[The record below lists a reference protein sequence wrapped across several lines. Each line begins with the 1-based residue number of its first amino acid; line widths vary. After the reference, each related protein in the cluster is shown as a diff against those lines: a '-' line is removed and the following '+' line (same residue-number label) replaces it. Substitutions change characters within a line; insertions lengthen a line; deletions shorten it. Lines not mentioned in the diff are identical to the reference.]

1 MTIVDAPPHA
11 GRREWIALAILC
23 LPTLLT
29 TADISILFLA
39 LPHVSADLGPGA
51 TQQLW
56 LTDIYGFMIAGFLI
70 TMGTLGDRIGHRT
83 VLLAGAAG
91 FIAASLLGAYSTS
104 TTMLLIARALMGVA
118 AATVMPSVL
127 ALIRVMF
134 PDPKQMGAAFGAW
147 GSSIMLGV
155 VLGPVIGGLLLNS
168 FWWGS
173 VFLIGI
179 PVMALVLAV
188 GPALLPKYSNPQAG
202 KQDLLSLILS
212 LAALLPFIYGLK
224 ELARKGWDA
233 VPLVTIAVGLVF
245 AVLFLVRQRGMT
257 DPMLDLALF
266 RIRAISGVIV
276 FGLAVGFML
285 GGNGLM
291 IALYLQVVE
300 GFTPLQVGLWL
311 LVPAIGLMIG
321 SNAGPAIAR
330 SVRPAYV
337 MAGGVAVSAIGSLLL
352 TQVDRA
358 SGIALLLI
366 GMGVTFL
373 GTSLGGTLGQL
384 PDDVLRAPGEGRS
397 SRFAPVH
404 RWRVRYRAGRRPPG
418 QRRHRH
424 LPRRC
429 DRSGRGSGR
438 PGRCSRREHRGR
450 KRRCAHASWSG
461 GHPPTRLRTGRIH
474 PSAARD
480 RWGQRGALHLLGRLR
495 RGQAQA
501 RSGAEWWDVHAARV
515 ARRLRPRRGRPGETR
530 PDRHIRVGRSHRVT
544 RRRKVL
550 KIGCRD

>member
-1 MTIVDAPPHA
+1 MTIVDAPPQA

-39 LPHVSADLGPGA
+39 LPHIGADLGPGA

-127 ALIRVMF
+127 ALIRGMF

-155 VLGPVIGGLLLNS
+155 VLGPVIGGLLLDS

-179 PVMALVLAV
+179 PVMALVV
-188 GPALLPKYSNPQAG
+188 VMGPALLPTHSNPQAG
-202 KQDLLSLILS
+202 TLDPVSLILS

-224 ELARKGWDA
+224 ELARNGWGA

-245 AVLFLVRQRGMT
+245 AVLFLVRQRSMT
-257 DPMLDLALF
+257 NPMLDLTLF
-266 RIRAISGVIV
+266 RTPAVSGVIV

-291 IALYLQVVE
+291 IALYLQMVE

-311 LVPAIGLMIG
+311 LVPTIGLMIG

-330 SVRPAYV
+330 NVRPAYV
-337 MAGGVAVSAIGSLLL
+337 MAGGVVVSAIGSLLL
-352 TQVDRA
+352 TQVDRS
-358 SGIALLLI
+358 SGITLLLI
-366 GMGVTFL
+366 GMGVIFL
-373 GTSLGGTLGQL
+373 GTSLGGTLASFLMMSSAPQEKAGAAGSLQSTGGEL
-384 PDDVLRAPGEGRS
+384 GIALGVALLGSVATAIYRGDVTVPAE
-397 SRFAPVH
+397 V
-404 RWRVRYRAGRRPPG
+404 PPG
-418 QRRHRH
+418 PAAVAGESIAGANSIAHTLPVPVGTH
-424 LPRRC
+424 LLDSAR
-429 DRSGRGSGR
+429 DAFTQALHVIGGVNAVLFIALAVFVVA
-438 PGRCSRREHRGR
+438 
-450 KRRCAHASWSG
+450 KLKHAPAMSG
-461 GHPPTRLRTGRIH
+461 GMPMPGMA
-474 PSAARD
+474 PAGSDPAEGDAAK
-480 RWGQRGALHLLGRLR
+480 AVP
-495 RGQAQA
+495 A
-501 RSGAEWWDVHAARV
+501 V
-515 ARRLRPRRGRPGETR
+515 
-530 PDRHIRVGRSHRVT
+530 SHE
-544 RRRKVL
+544 
-550 KIGCRD
+550 

>member
-1 MTIVDAPPHA
+1 MRGPKMTIVGALPQA

-39 LPHVSADLGPGA
+39 LPHISADLGPGA

-127 ALIRVMF
+127 ALIRGMF

-179 PVMALVLAV
+179 PVMALVLVV

-202 KQDLLSLILS
+202 TLDLFSLILS

-245 AVLFLVRQRGMT
+245 AALFLVRQRSMT
-257 DPMLDLALF
+257 NPMLDLALF
-266 RIRAISGVIV
+266 RIPAISGVIV

-321 SNAGPAIAR
+321 SNVGPAMAR
-330 SVRPAYV
+330 NVRPAYV
-337 MAGGVAVSAIGSLLL
+337 MAGGLVVSAIGSLLL
-352 TQVDRA
+352 SQVDRS

-366 GMGVTFL
+366 GMGVIFL
-373 GTSLGGTLGQL
+373 GTSPGGTLASFLMMSSAPREKAGAAGSLQSTGGEFGIALGVALLGSVATAIYRGGVTVPTEVPAGPAAVAGESIAGANAVAHTL
-384 PDDVLRAPGEGRS
+384 PGPVGTHLLDSARDAFTHALHVIGGVNAVLFICLAVFVVAKLKHAP
-397 SRFAPVH
+397 A
-404 RWRVRYRAGRRPPG
+404 
-418 QRRHRH
+418 
-424 LPRRC
+424 L
-429 DRSGRGSGR
+429 
-438 PGRCSRREHRGR
+438 
-450 KRRCAHASWSG
+450 SG
-461 GHPPTRLRTGRIH
+461 GMSMPDVAPASSDL
-474 PSAARD
+474 
-480 RWGQRGALHLLGRLR
+480 
-495 RGQAQA
+495 
-501 RSGAEWWDVHAARV
+501 AEGDPAKAVPAV
-515 ARRLRPRRGRPGETR
+515 KYE
-530 PDRHIRVGRSHRVT
+530 
-544 RRRKVL
+544 
-550 KIGCRD
+550 